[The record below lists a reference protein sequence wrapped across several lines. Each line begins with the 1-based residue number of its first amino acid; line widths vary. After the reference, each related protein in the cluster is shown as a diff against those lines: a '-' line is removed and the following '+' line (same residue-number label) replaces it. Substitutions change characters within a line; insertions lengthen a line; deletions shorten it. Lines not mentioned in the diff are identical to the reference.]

1 MTAASMGG
9 PWRHAAQVGS
19 VLGTV
24 WRNPELRRTQIALA
38 AFHCAEWS
46 VWIAMLL
53 VAYEHGGATASG
65 IVAVV
70 QLVPAALFAPF
81 AATLAERRRPARVLV
96 WGYVAQAAA
105 MGATAAVLLV
115 HGPFVAVVACGAVAA
130 TAVTITRP
138 TMAVLVP
145 ALARHPADL
154 TAANVVTGA
163 NEAVTMLVG
172 PAVTGVVL
180 ALAAPGAV
188 FGLMGVL
195 VLLGAVVVAP
205 IRGPRPS
212 SVPGAPAPFWPA
224 GFGAVAREPATRRL
238 VGIVGAE
245 YVTLGMLDVLY
256 VVLALAVLDMGAS
269 GAGYLNAA
277 FGLGGAVGIVVT
289 ASLVGR
295 RRLMPAVL
303 TGLVVWAAAF
313 AVLAAWPTVGG
324 ALLLLAVAGG
334 ARSLVDVGSRT
345 LLQRTSP
352 PNVLAGVFGVLEG
365 LQAAALAL
373 GSLLA
378 PLVIAVLGGRAAVLT
393 VGLLLPALALTGG
406 RRLLALDA
414 SAHVPVV
421 ELALL
426 RSLRLF
432 ADLPA
437 PELEALARDLRP
449 MSAVPGEAIV
459 TQGEVGDRYY
469 AIADGTL
476 EAIED
481 GIATRTMGR
490 GDGFGEIAL
499 LRDIPRTATVRA
511 ITPAHLFALDRAP
524 FVEAVTGHPA
534 TRRFAAAITAER
546 LSEAPASS

>member
-1 MTAASMGG
+1 
-9 PWRHAAQVGS
+9 

-53 VAYEHGGATASG
+53 VAYEHGSATAAG

-105 MGATAAVLLV
+105 MGATAAVLFV

-172 PAVTGVVL
+172 PAMTGVVL
-180 ALAAPGAV
+180 ALAAPEAV

-365 LQAAALAL
+365 LQAAALAV

-437 PELEALARDLRP
+437 PQLEALARDLRP

-534 TRRFAAAITAER
+534 TRRFAAAITTER

>member
-53 VAYEHGGATASG
+53 VAYEHGSATAAG

-105 MGATAAVLLV
+105 MGATAAVLFV

-180 ALAAPGAV
+180 ALAAPEAV

-365 LQAAALAL
+365 LQAAALAV

-437 PELEALARDLRP
+437 PQLEALARDLRP

-481 GIATRTMGR
+481 GTATRTMGR

-534 TRRFAAAITAER
+534 TRRFAAAITTER

>member
-1 MTAASMGG
+1 
-9 PWRHAAQVGS
+9 
-19 VLGTV
+19 
-24 WRNPELRRTQIALA
+24 
-38 AFHCAEWS
+38 
-46 VWIAMLL
+46 
-53 VAYEHGGATASG
+53 
-65 IVAVV
+65 
-70 QLVPAALFAPF
+70 
-81 AATLAERRRPARVLV
+81 
-96 WGYVAQAAA
+96 
-105 MGATAAVLLV
+105 
-115 HGPFVAVVACGAVAA
+115 
-130 TAVTITRP
+130 
-138 TMAVLVP
+138 
-145 ALARHPADL
+145 
-154 TAANVVTGA
+154 
-163 NEAVTMLVG
+163 
-172 PAVTGVVL
+172 
-180 ALAAPGAV
+180 
-188 FGLMGVL
+188 
-195 VLLGAVVVAP
+195 
-205 IRGPRPS
+205 
-212 SVPGAPAPFWPA
+212 
-224 GFGAVAREPATRRL
+224 
-238 VGIVGAE
+238 
-245 YVTLGMLDVLY
+245 
-256 VVLALAVLDMGAS
+256 
-269 GAGYLNAA
+269 
-277 FGLGGAVGIVVT
+277 
-289 ASLVGR
+289 
-295 RRLMPAVL
+295 MPAVL

-324 ALLLLAVAGG
+324 ALLLLGVAGG

-426 RSLRLF
+426 RSIRLF

-437 PELEALARDLRP
+437 PQLEALARDLRP

-459 TQGEVGDRYY
+459 TQGEIGDRYY